1 MHFKREAKQDMCKTG
16 KMATSKKG
24 NEIGNVIKDNTD
36 FILMF

>member
-1 MHFKREAKQDMCKTG
+1 MCKTG

-24 NEIGNVIKDNTD
+24 NEIGNVIEDNID